1 MKKLFSIIATFAL
14 LATTVVNVPASA
26 AYSAELEEA
35 YGYAYGMG
43 ITTMTSI
50 DNADMYGTLT
60 RVALAKMVSNYVIE
74 LGLQNADVSKE
85 CEFTDVSAALDAQYG
100 N

>member
-1 MKKLFSIIATFAL
+1 MKKLFSIVATVAL
-14 LATTVVNVPASA
+14 VLGMFPAVNASA